1 MTHEGF
7 HRAQTVTTEE
17 NLRRIF
23 MAKRTAIVQPDHP
36 KIPDCDGGT
45 STIDRASEQ
54 QLTEA
59 YRLLG
64 EVYQLLDEYAPVW
77 YPADLRC
84 RLQAALK
91 PPERSPPPTL
101 EANR

>member
-1 MTHEGF
+1 MSDAF
-7 HRAQTVTTEE
+7 HGTQTVTTEE
-17 NLRRIF
+17 NLGWIF
-23 MAKRTAIVQPDHP
+23 MAKRTAIVQPNHP

-59 YRLLG
+59 YCLLA
-64 EVYQLLDEYAPVW
+64 EIYQLLGQYAPVW
-77 YPADLRC
+77 YPADLRY